1 MILCS
6 LTLTLYEIS
15 NSRESIESTT
25 TTTTTITRGPTT
37 SIWYNNCTIAGEGS
51 GNNPDYC
58 FAFYEKKDSV
68 TSEAEEEEEE
78 EEEDLDCC
86 WTANERSTLSPLLR
100 DVVTVHENG
109 TM

>member
-1 MILCS
+1 MIPCS

-15 NSRESIESTT
+15 NSRESTESTT
-25 TTTTTITRGPTT
+25 TTTTDTTTTMRGPSI
-37 SIWYNNCTIAGEGS
+37 SIWYNCTIAGEGS

-68 TSEAEEEEEE
+68 TSEAEEED
-78 EEEDLDCC
+78 DLDCC